1 MCAVLEWAVAS
12 PAKGEIWR
20 REKYL
25 DGKPGHWE
33 SLLDSSSL

>member
-1 MCAVLEWAVAS
+1 MCAVLEWAAAS

-25 DGKPGHWE
+25 DGKPGHRGR
-33 SLLDSSSL
+33 DSIGRAF